1 MTHRLL
7 TALLAVAPL
16 VAAEPRVYVTL
27 WFDTEDYIEPSDDD
41 ATLRLALDL
50 EKLGVRATFK
60 IVGEKAR
67 VLESRGRTDV
77 IRALSR
83 HDIGYHAEN
92 HSLQP
97 TPAVYLRE
105 MGWLDGAAEFERRE
119 GQGVADIRRIFG
131 VTPSS
136 YGQPGSSWGPQSYR
150 ALRRMG
156 IPVYLDEGTAV
167 RVEEQAFWLGNI
179 LHVFSMGKYVLRA
192 SLREGDRLEDT
203 LMRFDQAAEELR
215 KRGGGMISIY
225 YHPNEWVT
233 TEFWD
238 GVNFSRGARPERD
251 QWVRPK
257 TRTKEDSER
266 CFQILTRYVE
276 HMKKTPDVQFVTASD
291 FPRIYASQV
300 SGKSPDRAAAARH
313 ISDRQT
319 FLELGGASYS
329 AAEMLLALLGV
340 EPLEVEGP
348 VARRKTTLRGRE
360 IPRPA
365 FIRAKADAVSFI
377 RTHRRLPS
385 EVWVGA
391 EYLSLPDFAATLA
404 ADSGAGPVVGVRSGN
419 PEMEQY
425 VATDPVKTFNWIIH
439 PEGFSAPNLLE
450 LARLQAWTLKPA
462 RFR

>member
-1 MTHRLL
+1 MTSGLL
-7 TALLAVAPL
+7 CSLLVCVPL
-16 VAAEPRVYVTL
+16 LAAEPGVFVTL

-83 HDIGYHAEN
+83 HDIGYHSEN

-131 VTPSS
+131 VTPGS

-156 IPVYLDEGTAV
+156 IPVYLDEGSHV
-167 RVEEQAFWLGNI
+167 RVDEQAFWLGNV
-179 LHVFSMGKYVLRA
+179 LHVFGLGKYVLRA

-203 LMRFDQAAEELR
+203 LARFDQAAEELR

-276 HMKKTPDVQFVTASD
+276 HMKKAPDVQFVTASE
-291 FPRIYASQV
+291 FPRIYASQI
-300 SGKSPDRAAAARH
+300 SSKPPDRVAVARH
-313 ISDRQT
+313 MADRQT
-319 FLELGGASYS
+319 FFDTGGVTYS
-329 AAEMLLALLGV
+329 AAEILLVLLGI
-340 EPLEVEGP
+340 EPMEVEGP
-348 VARRKTTLRGRE
+348 VARRKSTLKGRE
-360 IPRPA
+360 ISRTA
-365 FIRAKADAVSFI
+365 FVRAKADVVSFI
-377 RTHRRLPS
+377 RVHRGLPA
-385 EVWVGA
+385 EVWIGA

-404 ADSGAGPVVGVRSGN
+404 ADSGAGPVVSVRSGN
-419 PEMEQY
+419 PEMEKY
-425 VATDPVKTFNWIIH
+425 IATDPVKTFNWVIH
-439 PEGFSAPNLLE
+439 PEGFSAPGLLE

-462 RFR
+462 RLR